1 MLPPVL
7 ASANAYASA
16 TEAKQRPDQTVS
28 ARPTTAN
35 VPAAPTAIAREATVA
50 GQLNMMLLSGPER
63 MSQNLAALADV
74 LGSALKIER
83 RVDESLTDY
92 MGRLIDGIAG
102 LPAADRL
109 KLQKL
114 LAQSFAGLQLRTLL
128 DAMANPSGP
137 ERTTLALYLELYRQ
151 TDRDGAARSVISS
164 YRELAGDLR
173 SADAS
178 PARRTAAND
187 AGRPLADAPL
197 PNQKTGEQLQ
207 GTRLAAQAISRE
219 AETGGDSTASA
230 PTRPSNTD
238 ATLSSRSSVSSAAL
252 RLPGEQTSSE
262 PLRTSAS
269 STPNQST
276 QLSKATTDATT
287 AGPVPPEI
295 AEPAVEDNST
305 PRAGGPLAPPRN
317 APTERPAQAE
327 TAARQTIERAA
338 LLGAAPPSIPA
349 DARPAPPLPAAWLA
363 ELLETDFVKAL
374 LQLKTL
380 SADIGGQILANSRQA
395 AADTASPLP
404 SPETM
409 MPDEAADEPEHAIR
423 MIDPALPEQAEERS
437 LPPPALLAEQT
448 QIRPAIA
455 REGIPLPFISYLI
468 DDDFKEHRVEEEEEQ
483 DEPHEQAGG
492 RGESED
498 HDPEDSGETAGEESH
513 ADTASDNAPG
523 HIDGPEGP
531 AALEQESA
539 PAALPPLADSPL
551 SLRVEPAHEL
561 YLRMAGLN

>member
-16 TEAKQRPDQTVS
+16 TEAKQRPDQTIS
-28 ARPTTAN
+28 ARPATAN
-35 VPAAPTAIAREATVA
+35 VPAAPTAIAREAAVA

-173 SADAS
+173 SSDAS

-187 AGRPLADAPL
+187 AGRPISDAPL

-207 GTRLAAQAISRE
+207 ATRLAAQAIGG
-219 AETGGDSTASA
+219 ETETRGDSTASA
-230 PTRPSNTD
+230 PARPSNTD
-238 ATLSSRSSVSSAAL
+238 AALPSRSSVSSAAL
-252 RLPGEQTSSE
+252 RLPGEQPSSE
-262 PLRTSAS
+262 PPRTSAA
-269 STPNQST
+269 STPNPST
-276 QLSKATTDATT
+276 QLPKATTDATT
-287 AGPVPPEI
+287 AAPVPPEI
-295 AEPAVEDNST
+295 AEPAVDDGST
-305 PRAGGPLAPPRN
+305 PRSGELLARSRN
-317 APTERPAQAE
+317 LPTEQLAQAE
-327 TAARQTIERAA
+327 TEGRQTIERAA

-380 SADIGGQILANSRQA
+380 SADTGGQIVANNRQA
-395 AADTASPLP
+395 EADKAPPFP
-404 SPETM
+404 SPETV
-409 MPDEAADEPEHAIR
+409 MPDEAADEPEHASR
-423 MIDPALPEQAEERS
+423 MLDPASPEHTEERS
-437 LPPPALLAEQT
+437 LPPPALLAEQA
-448 QIRPAIA
+448 QIRPAFA

-468 DDDFKEHRVEEEEEQ
+468 DDDFKEDRVEEEEEQ
-483 DEPHEQAGG
+483 DEQAGG
-492 RGESED
+492 RREPED
-498 HDPEDSGETAGEESH
+498 EDPEDSGEPAGEHSQT
-513 ADTASDNAPG
+513 DTVSANAPG
-523 HIDGPEGP
+523 QIDGPEGP
-531 AALEQESA
+531 AALEQQSA
-539 PAALPPLADSPL
+539 LAALPPPADSPL
-551 SLRVEPAHEL
+551 NLRVEPAHEL
-561 YLRMAGLN
+561 YLRMAGLT

>member
-35 VPAAPTAIAREATVA
+35 VPAAPATIAREAAVA

-63 MSQNLAALADV
+63 MSQNLAALAEV

-173 SADAS
+173 SSDAS
-178 PARRTAAND
+178 PARRIAAND
-187 AGRPLADAPL
+187 GGRPLADAPL
-197 PNQKTGEQLQ
+197 PNQKTVEQLQ
-207 GTRLAAQAISRE
+207 ATRLAAPAISRE
-219 AETGGDSTASA
+219 TETGAEQTASA
-230 PTRPSNTD
+230 PARPSNTD
-238 ATLSSRSSVSSAAL
+238 TALSSRSSAPSAAL
-252 RLPGEQTSSE
+252 RLPGEQPSSE
-262 PLRTSAS
+262 PPRTSLA
-269 STPNQST
+269 STPNPST
-276 QLSKATTDATT
+276 QFPKATTEATT
-287 AGPVPPEI
+287 AGLVPPDR
-295 AEPAVEDNST
+295 AEPMADDNST
-305 PRAGGPLAPPRN
+305 PRAGGPLATSRD

-327 TAARQTIERAA
+327 TEGRPTIERAA

-349 DARPAPPLPAAWLA
+349 DARPVPPLPAAWLA

-380 SADIGGQILANSRQA
+380 SADVGGQILANSRQA
-395 AADTASPLP
+395 AAETALPLP
-404 SPETM
+404 SPETV
-409 MPDEAADEPEHAIR
+409 MPDDAADEPEHAIR
-423 MIDPALPEQAEERS
+423 MLDPASPEHTEERS
-437 LPPPALLAEQT
+437 LPPPALLAEQA

-455 REGIPLPFISYLI
+455 REGIPLPFVSYLI
-468 DDDFKEHRVEEEEEQ
+468 DDDFKEHRIEEEEEQ
-483 DEPHEQAGG
+483 DEQAGG

-498 HDPEDSGETAGEESH
+498 HDPENSGEPAGEESQT
-513 ADTASDNAPG
+513 DTVSANATSQ
-523 HIDGPEGP
+523 IDAPAGP

-539 PAALPPLADSPL
+539 PVALPPPADSPL
-551 SLRVEPAHEL
+551 SLRLEPAHEL

>member
-35 VPAAPTAIAREATVA
+35 VPAAPTAIAREAAVA

-63 MSQNLAALADV
+63 MSQNLAALAEV

-83 RVDESLTDY
+83 GVDESLTDY

-102 LPAADRL
+102 LPAADRV

-178 PARRTAAND
+178 PARRIAAND
-187 AGRPLADAPL
+187 AGRPVADAPL
-197 PNQKTGEQLQ
+197 PNQKAGEQLQ
-207 GTRLAAQAISRE
+207 GTRLAAQAIGGE
-219 AETGGDSTASA
+219 TETGTKQTASA
-230 PTRPSNTD
+230 PARPSNTD
-238 ATLSSRSSVSSAAL
+238 AALPSRSSVSSAAP
-252 RLPGEQTSSE
+252 RLPGEQPPSE
-262 PLRTSAS
+262 TPRTNAA
-269 STPNQST
+269 STPNSST
-276 QLSKATTDATT
+276 QLSKASTDAAT
-287 AGPVPPEI
+287 AGPVTPDL
-295 AEPAVEDNST
+295 AEPPAGDDST
-305 PRAGGPLAPPRN
+305 PRSGEPLVPSRN
-317 APTERPAQAE
+317 LPTERRAQAE
-327 TAARQTIERAA
+327 TDGRQTIERAA

-349 DARPAPPLPAAWLA
+349 DAPPAPPLPAAWLA

-380 SADIGGQILANSRQA
+380 SADVGGQILANSRQA
-395 AADTASPLP
+395 AAETALPLP
-404 SPETM
+404 SPETV
-409 MPDEAADEPEHAIR
+409 MPDEAADEPEHASR
-423 MIDPALPEQAEERS
+423 MLDPASPEHTEERS
-437 LPPPALLAEQT
+437 LPPLALLAEQA

-468 DDDFKEHRVEEEEEQ
+468 DDDFKEDRVEEEEER
-483 DEPHEQAGG
+483 DEQAGG
-492 RGESED
+492 RGESDD
-498 HDPEDSGETAGEESH
+498 HDPEDSGEPAGEESH
-513 ADTASDNAPG
+513 TDTASDNAPG
-523 HIDGPEGP
+523 HVDGPAGP
-531 AALEQESA
+531 AALEQEST
-539 PAALPPLADSPL
+539 PPALPPPADSPL

>member
-16 TEAKQRPDQTVS
+16 AEAKQRPDQTIS
-28 ARPTTAN
+28 ARPATTN

-92 MGRLIDGIAG
+92 MGRLIDGIVG

-137 ERTTLALYLELYRQ
+137 EHTTLALYLELYRQ

-178 PARRTAAND
+178 PARRIAAND
-187 AGRPLADAPL
+187 AGRPVADAPL

-207 GTRLAAQAISRE
+207 GTRLAAQAVGGE
-219 AETGGDSTASA
+219 TETGAESPPSA
-230 PTRPSNTD
+230 PARPSNTD
-238 ATLSSRSSVSSAAL
+238 AALPSRSSVSSAAL
-252 RLPGEQTSSE
+252 RLAGEQPQSE
-262 PLRTSAS
+262 PPRTSAA

-276 QLSKATTDATT
+276 QLPKASTDATT
-287 AGPVPPEI
+287 ARPVLPDL
-295 AEPAVEDNST
+295 AEPTADDHST
-305 PRAGGPLAPPRN
+305 PRSGEPLPPSRN

-327 TAARQTIERAA
+327 TDGRQTIERAA

-349 DARPAPPLPAAWLA
+349 DLRPAPLLPAAWLA
-363 ELLETDFVKAL
+363 EMLETDFVKAL

-380 SADIGGQILANSRQA
+380 SADVGGQILANSRPA
-395 AADTASPLP
+395 AADKAPPIP
-404 SPETM
+404 SSETV
-409 MPDEAADEPEHAIR
+409 MPDEAADKREHAIR
-423 MIDPALPEQAEERS
+423 MLDPASPEHTEERS
-437 LPPPALLAEQT
+437 LPPPALLAEQA

-468 DDDFKEHRVEEEEEQ
+468 DDDFKEDRVEEEKEQ
-483 DEPHEQAGG
+483 DEQAGG
-492 RGESED
+492 RGESDD
-498 HDPEDSGETAGEESH
+498 HDPEDSGEPAGEDSQT
-513 ADTASDNAPG
+513 DTVSDNSAG
-523 HIDGPEGP
+523 QIDVSAGP

-539 PAALPPLADSPL
+539 PAALPPPADSPL

>member
-28 ARPTTAN
+28 ARPPTAN
-35 VPAAPTAIAREATVA
+35 APAAPTAISREAAVA

-63 MSQNLAALADV
+63 MSQNLAALADA

-178 PARRTAAND
+178 PARRIAAND
-187 AGRPLADAPL
+187 AGRPVADAPL

-207 GTRLAAQAISRE
+207 GTRLAAQAVGGE
-219 AETGGDSTASA
+219 TETGTEQTASA
-230 PTRPSNTD
+230 PARPSSTD
-238 ATLSSRSSVSSAAL
+238 AALPSRSSVSSAAL
-252 RLPGEQTSSE
+252 RLPGEQPSSE
-262 PLRTSAS
+262 LLRAS
-269 STPNQST
+269 LAATPNPST
-276 QLSKATTDATT
+276 QLPKATTDATT
-287 AGPVPPEI
+287 AGPVTPDL
-295 AEPAVEDNST
+295 AQPAVDDNST
-305 PRAGGPLAPPRN
+305 PRSGEPLVPSRN
-317 APTERPAQAE
+317 LPTERPAQAE
-327 TAARQTIERAA
+327 AEGRPTIERAA
-338 LLGAAPPSIPA
+338 LVGAAPPSIPA
-349 DARPAPPLPAAWLA
+349 DVRPAPLLPAAWLA

-380 SADIGGQILANSRQA
+380 SADIGGQILTNNRPA
-395 AADTASPLP
+395 AAATAFPLP
-404 SPETM
+404 SPEKVM
-409 MPDEAADEPEHAIR
+409 SDEAADAPEHASR
-423 MIDPALPEQAEERS
+423 MLDPASPEHTEERS
-437 LPPPALLAEQT
+437 LPPPALLAEQA
-448 QIRPAIA
+448 QIRPAFA

-468 DDDFKEHRVEEEEEQ
+468 DDDFKEDRVEEEEEQ
-483 DEPHEQAGG
+483 DEQAGG
-492 RGESED
+492 RGKSED
-498 HDPEDSGETAGEESH
+498 HDPEGSEEPAGENSQT
-513 ADTASDNAPG
+513 DTASDNAPG
-523 HIDGPEGP
+523 QIDVIAGP

-539 PAALPPLADSPL
+539 LAALPPPADGPL
-551 SLRVEPAHEL
+551 SIRVEPAHEL

>member
-35 VPAAPTAIAREATVA
+35 VPAAPTTIAREAAVA

-63 MSQNLAALADV
+63 MSQNLAALAEV

-173 SADAS
+173 SSDAS

-187 AGRPLADAPL
+187 AGRPISDAPL

-207 GTRLAAQAISRE
+207 ATRLAAQAIGG
-219 AETGGDSTASA
+219 ETETRGNSTASA
-230 PTRPSNTD
+230 PARPSNTD
-238 ATLSSRSSVSSAAL
+238 AALSSRSSAPSAAL
-252 RLPGEQTSSE
+252 RLPGEQPSSE
-262 PLRTSAS
+262 LLRTSLA

-276 QLSKATTDATT
+276 QLPKATTDATT
-287 AGPVPPEI
+287 AGPVPPDL
-295 AEPAVEDNST
+295 AEPTADDNSI
-305 PRAGGPLAPPRN
+305 PRSGEPLATSRN
-317 APTERPAQAE
+317 LPTERPAQAE

-338 LLGAAPPSIPA
+338 LLGAVQPSIPA

-404 SPETM
+404 SPETV

-423 MIDPALPEQAEERS
+423 MLDPASPEHTEERS
-437 LPPPALLAEQT
+437 LPPPALLAEQA

-468 DDDFKEHRVEEEEEQ
+468 DDDFKEDRVEEEEEQ
-483 DEPHEQAGG
+483 GEQAGG
-492 RGESED
+492 RGEPED
-498 HDPEDSGETAGEESH
+498 HDPEDSGEPEGEESRT
-513 ADTASDNAPG
+513 DTVSANAAG
-523 HIDGPEGP
+523 QIDGPEVP
-531 AALEQESA
+531 AALERESA
-539 PAALPPLADSPL
+539 PAALPPPADSPL

-561 YLRMAGLN
+561 YLRMAGLT

>member
-63 MSQNLAALADV
+63 MSRNLAALAEV

-83 RVDESLTDY
+83 GVDESLTDY

-102 LPAADRL
+102 LPAADRV

-178 PARRTAAND
+178 PARRIAAND
-187 AGRPLADAPL
+187 AGRPVGDAPL
-197 PNQKTGEQLQ
+197 PNQKAGEQLQ
-207 GTRLAAQAISRE
+207 ATRLAAPAMGRE
-219 AETGGDSTASA
+219 ADIEPDSTASA
-230 PTRPSNTD
+230 PPRMTNPD
-238 ATLSSRSSVSSAAL
+238 AALSSRSSVSSAAL
-252 RLPGEQTSSE
+252 RSPGEQTSSE
-262 PLRTSAS
+262 PPRTSLA
-269 STPNQST
+269 STPNSST
-276 QLSKATTDATT
+276 QLTKATIDAAT

-295 AEPAVEDNST
+295 AEPTVDDNST
-305 PRAGGPLAPPRN
+305 PRSGEPLATSRN
-317 APTERPAQAE
+317 VPTERPAPAE
-327 TAARQTIERAA
+327 TEGRPTIERAA
-338 LLGAAPPSIPA
+338 LLGAPPPSIPA

-380 SADIGGQILANSRQA
+380 SADVGGQILANSRQT
-395 AADTASPLP
+395 AADTAPPIP
-404 SPETM
+404 SPETV
-409 MPDEAADEPEHAIR
+409 MPDETGDEPEHAIR
-423 MIDPALPEQAEERS
+423 MLDPASPEHTDERS
-437 LPPPALLAEQT
+437 LPPPALLAEQA

-468 DDDFKEHRVEEEEEQ
+468 DDDFKEDRVEEEEEQ
-483 DEPHEQAGG
+483 DEQAGG
-492 RGESED
+492 RGEPED
-498 HDPEDSGETAGEESH
+498 HDPEDSGEPAGEHSQT
-513 ADTASDNAPG
+513 DTVSDYATSQIDAPA
-523 HIDGPEGP
+523 GP

-539 PAALPPLADSPL
+539 PAALPAPADSPL
-551 SLRVEPAHEL
+551 SLRIEPAHEL
-561 YLRMAGLN
+561 YLRMAGLT

>member
-16 TEAKQRPDQTVS
+16 TEAKQRQDQTVS
-28 ARPTTAN
+28 ARPPTAN
-35 VPAAPTAIAREATVA
+35 VPAAPTAIAREAAVA

-178 PARRTAAND
+178 PARRIAAND
-187 AGRPLADAPL
+187 AGRPVADAPL
-197 PNQKTGEQLQ
+197 PNQKTAEQLQ
-207 GTRLAAQAISRE
+207 GTRLAVPAMGGE
-219 AETGGDSTASA
+219 TETGAKQTASA
-230 PTRPSNTD
+230 PARPSNTD
-238 ATLSSRSSVSSAAL
+238 AALSSRSSAPSAAL
-252 RLPGEQTSSE
+252 RLPGEQPSSE
-262 PLRTSAS
+262 LLRTSLAA
-269 STPNQST
+269 TPNPST
-276 QLSKATTDATT
+276 QLPKASTDATT
-287 AGPVPPEI
+287 ARPFPPDLT
-295 AEPAVEDNST
+295 EPTADDNST
-305 PRAGGPLAPPRN
+305 PRAGEPLAPSRN
-317 APTERPAQAE
+317 LPTERSAQAE
-327 TAARQTIERAA
+327 TEGRQTIERAA
-338 LLGAAPPSIPA
+338 LPGAVPPSIPA
-349 DARPAPPLPAAWLA
+349 DARPAPPLPVAWLA

-380 SADIGGQILANSRQA
+380 SADTGGQILANNRPA

-404 SPETM
+404 SPGKVK
-409 MPDEAADEPEHAIR
+409 PDEAGDEPEHAIR
-423 MIDPALPEQAEERS
+423 MLDPASPEHTDERS
-437 LPPPALLAEQT
+437 LPPPALLAEQA

-455 REGIPLPFISYLI
+455 REGIPLPFVSYLI
-468 DDDFKEHRVEEEEEQ
+468 DDDFKEDRIKEEEEQ
-483 DEPHEQAGG
+483 DEQAGG
-492 RGESED
+492 RGESENED
-498 HDPEDSGETAGEESH
+498 HEDSGEPAGEHSQT
-513 ADTASDNAPG
+513 DTVSDNATSQ
-523 HIDGPEGP
+523 IDAPAGP
-531 AALEQESA
+531 AALERDSA
-539 PAALPPLADSPL
+539 PAALPPPADSPL
-551 SLRVEPAHEL
+551 SLRIEPAHEL
-561 YLRMAGLN
+561 YIRMAGLN

>member
-35 VPAAPTAIAREATVA
+35 VPAVPTTIAREATVA

-63 MSQNLAALADV
+63 MSQNLAALAEV

-83 RVDESLTDY
+83 SVDESLTDY
-92 MGRLIDGIAG
+92 MSRLIDGISG

-178 PARRTAAND
+178 PARRMAAND
-187 AGRPLADAPL
+187 AGRPVVDASL
-197 PNQKTGEQLQ
+197 PNQKAGEKLQ
-207 GTRLAAQAISRE
+207 GTRLAAQAIGGE
-219 AETGGDSTASA
+219 TETGAKQTASA
-230 PTRPSNTD
+230 PARPSNTD
-238 ATLSSRSSVSSAAL
+238 AALSSRSSVSPAAL
-252 RLPGEQTSSE
+252 RLPGEQPSSE
-262 PLRTSAS
+262 PPRTSLAS
-269 STPNQST
+269 TTNPST
-276 QLSKATTDATT
+276 QFPKAITDATT
-287 AGPVPPEI
+287 AGSVQPDL
-295 AEPAVEDNST
+295 AESAVDDIRT
-305 PRAGGPLAPPRN
+305 PRAGEPLAPSRN

-327 TAARQTIERAA
+327 TDGRQTIERAA
-338 LLGAAPPSIPA
+338 LLGAATLSIPA

-380 SADIGGQILANSRQA
+380 SADIGGQI
-395 AADTASPLP
+395 
-404 SPETM
+404 
-409 MPDEAADEPEHAIR
+409 
-423 MIDPALPEQAEERS
+423 
-437 LPPPALLAEQT
+437 
-448 QIRPAIA
+448 
-455 REGIPLPFISYLI
+455 
-468 DDDFKEHRVEEEEEQ
+468 
-483 DEPHEQAGG
+483 
-492 RGESED
+492 
-498 HDPEDSGETAGEESH
+498 
-513 ADTASDNAPG
+513 
-523 HIDGPEGP
+523 
-531 AALEQESA
+531 
-539 PAALPPLADSPL
+539 
-551 SLRVEPAHEL
+551 
-561 YLRMAGLN
+561 

>member
-7 ASANAYASA
+7 ASANTYASA

-35 VPAAPTAIAREATVA
+35 VPAAPTTIAREAAVA

-63 MSQNLAALADV
+63 MSQNLAALAEV

-173 SADAS
+173 SSDAS
-178 PARRTAAND
+178 PARRIAAND
-187 AGRPLADAPL
+187 GGRPLADAPL

-207 GTRLAAQAISRE
+207 ATRLAAQAMSRE
-219 AETGGDSTASA
+219 AETEADLDGF
-230 PTRPSNTD
+230 
-238 ATLSSRSSVSSAAL
+238 RSSEAIQCGCRPAVTIVSVFCRASIAWRAAVI
-252 RLPGEQTSSE
+252 RTS
-262 PLRTSAS
+262 RTSAA
-269 STPNQST
+269 STPNPST
-276 QLSKATTDATT
+276 QLPKATTDATT
-287 AGPVPPEI
+287 AAPVPPDR
-295 AEPAVEDNST
+295 AEPMADDNST
-305 PRAGGPLAPPRN
+305 PRAGGPLATSRD
-317 APTERPAQAE
+317 APTERPGQTK

-338 LLGAAPPSIPA
+338 LLGAVTPSIPA

-395 AADTASPLP
+395 AADEAPP
-404 SPETM
+404 VQSPETV

-423 MIDPALPEQAEERS
+423 MLNPALPEQGEERS
-437 LPPPALLAEQT
+437 LPPPALLAEQA

-468 DDDFKEHRVEEEEEQ
+468 DDDFKEDRVEEEEEQ
-483 DEPHEQAGG
+483 DEQAGG

-498 HDPEDSGETAGEESH
+498 HDPEDSGEPAGENSQT
-513 ADTASDNAPG
+513 DTASDNAPG
-523 HIDGPEGP
+523 HVEGTAGP
-531 AALEQESA
+531 AALEQEST
-539 PAALPPLADSPL
+539 PLALPPPADSPL

-561 YLRMAGLN
+561 YLRMAGLT

>member
-16 TEAKQRPDQTVS
+16 TEAKQRPDQTVT

-63 MSQNLAALADV
+63 MSQNLAALAEV

-173 SADAS
+173 PSDAS
-178 PARRTAAND
+178 PARRIAAND

-230 PTRPSNTD
+230 PTRPSNAD
-238 ATLSSRSSVSSAAL
+238 AALSPRSSAPSATL
-252 RLPGEQTSSE
+252 RLPGEQPSSE
-262 PLRTSAS
+262 LLRTSLAS
-269 STPNQST
+269 TTNPST
-276 QLSKATTDATT
+276 QQPKATTDATT
-287 AGPVPPEI
+287 ARPVLPDL
-295 AEPAVEDNST
+295 AEPTADDYST
-305 PRAGGPLAPPRN
+305 PRSGEPLPLSRN

-327 TAARQTIERAA
+327 TEGRPTIERTA

-363 ELLETDFVKAL
+363 ELMETDFVKAL

-380 SADIGGQILANSRQA
+380 SADTGGQILANNRPA

-404 SPETM
+404 SPGKVK
-409 MPDEAADEPEHAIR
+409 PDEAGDEPEHA
-423 MIDPALPEQAEERS
+423 MHMLDPASPEHTEERS
-437 LPPPALLAEQT
+437 LPPPALLAEQA
-448 QIRPAIA
+448 QIRLAIS

-468 DDDFKEHRVEEEEEQ
+468 DDDFKEGRIEEEEEQ
-483 DEPHEQAGG
+483 DEPHEQGGG
-492 RGESED
+492 RGEPED
-498 HDPEDSGETAGEESH
+498 QDPEDSGEPEGEESQT
-513 ADTASDNAPG
+513 DTVSANAPG
-523 HIDGPEGP
+523 HVDGPAGP
-531 AALEQESA
+531 AAIEQESA
-539 PAALPPLADSPL
+539 PAALPAPADSPL